1 MAAVYCRMFGVTTS
15 DDSRP
20 VTWIGRYPVRIV
32 TIICALYVL
41 GMFVTVALQTARA
54 NFTIFAFQFPIFIH
68 GAFWQPLT
76 CTFLQSA
83 DFFFV
88 FNILFLYWS
97 GRQLEEFLG
106 RRRFIQLFVMLLI
119 IPPLVISSWIP
130 FGRAW
135 MYYGSY
141 EVCIGMF
148 IAFATVYPNIELFG
162 WVTLK
167 WLAFAG
173 IVLGTMQDLPHH
185 LWGNLS
191 VLWVICLAAFLY
203 IRFIQGRIPIKVDVA
218 RLNPFRR
225 RPRLTI
231 VQKPSARRVVEPD
244 DVIASVDP
252 ILDKISK
259 SGMGSLT
266 ETERKI
272 LDRARNRLLKKD

>member
-1 MAAVYCRMFGVTTS
+1 MFGVTTS
-15 DDSRP
+15 DDYRP
-20 VTWIGRYPVRIV
+20 VAWIGRYPIRIITV
-32 TIICALYVL
+32 IAALYVV
-41 GMFVTVALQTARA
+41 GMFATVGMQTAGA

-76 CTFLQSA
+76 CTFIQSA

-88 FNILFLYWS
+88 FNILFLYWA

-106 RRRFIQLFVMLLI
+106 RKRFIQLFVMLLL
-119 IPPLVISSWIP
+119 IPPLVISSWVL

-135 MYYGSY
+135 MYFGSY

-173 IVLGTMQDLPHH
+173 IILGTMQDLPHH
-185 LWGNLS
+185 AWGNLS
-191 VLWVICLAAFLY
+191 VLWAMCLAAFLY
-203 IRFIQGRIPIKVDVA
+203 IRFVQGRIPINVDPA
-218 RLNPFRR
+218 RLNPFRRR

-231 VQKPSARRVVEPD
+231 VQKASTSSRRVVEPE
-244 DVIASVDP
+244 DVYASVDP
-252 ILDKISK
+252 ILDKIAK

-266 ETERKI
+266 ETEKKI
-272 LDRARNRLLKKD
+272 LDRARNRLLKKSD